1 MKARFVR
8 ELTREERGALQ
19 TGQRSSHLFTVRRC
33 QIVLA
38 SSRGRNASR
47 IAESVGCSIQA
58 VFNVLR
64 AFEQCGVAALTMR
77 SRRPKSAAKVSDA
90 ARSEQLRALLHQ
102 SPRDFGKPTSVWTLE
117 LAAEVCF
124 ERGRTPRASRTKR
137 SATPSTGS
145 AWAGSA
151 PRTGLPAPTPS
162 TRGKRTTRSANGL
175 GQAPGGVGRGLRRR
189 SLVVALGPAG
199 ASHLGRGG
207 LAAPREGAT
216 T

>member
-124 ERGRTPRASRTKR
+124 ERGLTAARVSDETIRDAINR
-137 SATPSTGS
+137 
-145 AWAGSA
+145 
-151 PRTGLPAPTPS
+151 L
-162 TRGKRTTRSANGL
+162 GL
-175 GQAPGGVGRGLRRR
+175 GWKRAKDWIR
-189 SLVVALGPAG
+189 SPDPEYARKKGG
-199 ASHLGRGG
+199 ASG
-207 LAAPREGAT
+207 
-216 T
+216 